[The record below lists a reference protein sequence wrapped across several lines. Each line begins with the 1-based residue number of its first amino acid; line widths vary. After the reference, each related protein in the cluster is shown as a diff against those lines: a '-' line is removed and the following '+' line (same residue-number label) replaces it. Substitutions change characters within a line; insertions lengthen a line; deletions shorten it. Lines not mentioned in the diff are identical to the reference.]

1 MALTTSSTQS
11 HGSWCVQGR
20 TVWREPVR
28 NKPLGSA
35 LTRLFCIYRE
45 LQLKLWTP
53 TQNKT
58 NEEMSRAPRSVGV
71 SRSDSRKKKSFH
83 CWIFLAAVQSRSS
96 FECMHVLQQNVR
108 NFQHF
113 AKKIILK
120 CLLSES
126 GRAEWE
132 DIWPRSSTHG
142 PHCCRFVRHDF
153 EPKTSLAGRPTQS
166 IRAYY
171 LLTQLMQ
178 FQARWNL

>member
-1 MALTTSSTQS
+1 MALTASSTQS

-71 SRSDSRKKKSFH
+71 SRSDSRKKKKFSLLNLF
-83 CWIFLAAVQSRSS
+83 SS
-96 FECMHVLQQNVR
+96 CPVAFFFWMHARPTFR

-132 DIWPRSSTHG
+132 NIWPRSSTHG

>member
-1 MALTTSSTQS
+1 MALTASSTQS

-96 FECMHVLQQNVR
+96 FECMHVLQRNVR

-113 AKKIILK
+113 AKKKYIKMLIEWVRSGRMGKYLASILNARTS
-120 CLLSES
+120 LLSVRTS
-126 GRAEWE
+126 WLRAEN
-132 DIWPRSSTHG
+132 I
-142 PHCCRFVRHDF
+142 
-153 EPKTSLAGRPTQS
+153 LGRPSHSVHKS
-166 IRAYY
+166 ILSPYAID
-171 LLTQLMQ
+171 
-178 FQARWNL
+178 AISS